1 MSINLTYDTCYS
13 LWTLEKVVLYD
24 ALVAKATSIHS
35 WSLLI
40 REDVLSVIYVV
51 SIIHAPL
58 YFLRRLVVLCCNLVF
73 FSFAVWLVTLFLLF
87 DLSGGTTSCLRS
99 FYTVAV
105 RSSRSSFDIYSRVEH
120 CLDVLFLVND
130 IDKFMVNTVLHPNT
144 VLPSGWITQIYF
156 EL

>member
-1 MSINLTYDTCYS
+1 MDFGESGPVRCSRCKGYVNPFMKFIDQGRRFVCNLCGEYNPCPSIFYPALWYS
-13 LWTLEKVVLYD
+13 
-24 ALVAKATSIHS
+24 VAI
-35 WSLLI
+35 
-40 REDVLSVIYVV
+40 
-51 SIIHAPL
+51 
-58 YFLRRLVVLCCNLVF
+58 LVF

-105 RSSRSSFDIYSRVEH
+105 RSSFDIYSRVEH
-120 CLDVLFLVND
+120 CLDALFLVNN

-144 VLPSGWITQIYF
+144 IASGRITQIYF

>member
-1 MSINLTYDTCYS
+1 M
-13 LWTLEKVVLYD
+13 
-24 ALVAKATSIHS
+24 
-35 WSLLI
+35 
-40 REDVLSVIYVV
+40 
-51 SIIHAPL
+51 PL
-58 YFLRRLVVLCCNLVF
+58 YFLPRLVVLCCNLVF

-105 RSSRSSFDIYSRVEH
+105 RSSFDIYSRVEH
-120 CLDVLFLVND
+120 CLDALFLVNN

-144 VLPSGWITQIYF
+144 ILASGRITQIYF